1 MVAEEAAA
9 AEQTD
14 SEEEQRTRE
23 KLRWPM
29 EMALGNDGSFIAT
42 PSMVEKTNEQ
52 EWEILYDTRDIKT
65 HEMMITSVELEAGQD
80 VVVDGISLS

>member
-52 EWEILYDTRDIKT
+52 DGFCSFFFCS
-65 HEMMITSVELEAGQD
+65 TSA
-80 VVVDGISLS
+80 